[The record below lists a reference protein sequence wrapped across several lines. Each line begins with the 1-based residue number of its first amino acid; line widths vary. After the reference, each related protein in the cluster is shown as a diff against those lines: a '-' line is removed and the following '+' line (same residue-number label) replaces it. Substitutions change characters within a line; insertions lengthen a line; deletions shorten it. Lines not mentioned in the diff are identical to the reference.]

1 MLKKL
6 LLPFLVF
13 SFGLSNSYAQE
24 ITARL
29 DFSKRDPLPTIFEY
43 ISADHGLVTLG
54 QSNRKSSRYLNITKF
69 DEAFKEQWTQ
79 QVLAQ
84 NGRNSIDQMAI
95 LGEGIYIFYSEYFP
109 RTRSIQNYYSVYNLN
124 GEAVV
129 DKEVIAELPN
139 EKELRVDL
147 KYTRSLNKKKLLCYK
162 NLNNATKAERIIYY
176 LFDAEEDGFIQG
188 SIELPYP
195 DEKFQVKRV
204 IVSNTGFVYVVGKL
218 FKVNRVTSPDDFEY
232 QVYRYLPGSEEGE
245 HFTVKIEPGLYIT
258 DLQVRV
264 DRNEYIYIA
273 GFYSERGGNAIGGTL
288 YQRINPDFQIEAEG
302 IQNFS
307 EDLMGRFLSDRQMER
322 GKELRYFYLDNI
334 ILRTDGG
341 VLLIAEKYYT
351 TVNTFLDTYGMWV
364 DQKIYHYDDI
374 IVNSVSADGELEW
387 SATVPKR
394 QQSENP
400 ESLSYLD
407 VVAGS
412 DLYLMYGYNPR
423 KAPATI
429 YYNAID
435 MTGNVG
441 MKEMLLGG
449 QAYSDIFYPR
459 SSEQISNSEALIFMY
474 QDREKIYSIAK
485 VDFGE

>member
-1 MLKKL
+1 MVCLG
-6 LLPFLVF
+6 
-13 SFGLSNSYAQE
+13 GLGLANAQE

-29 DFSKRDPLPTIFEY
+29 DFSKRDPLPSIFEY
-43 ISADHGLVTLG
+43 ISADQGLVTLG
-54 QSNRKSSRYLNITKF
+54 QSTRKSSRYLNITKY
-69 DEAFKEQWTQ
+69 DAGFKEEWTQ

-109 RTRSIQNYYSVYNLN
+109 RTRSIRQFYSIYDLD
-124 GEAVV
+124 GGVV
-129 DKEVIAELPN
+129 MDKAPIAELPN

-162 NLNNATKAERIIYY
+162 NLNNVSKAEKIIYY
-176 LFDAEEDGFIQG
+176 LFDSEEEGFVEG
-188 SIELPYP
+188 TIELPYP

-232 QVYRYLPGSEEGE
+232 QVYRYVPGASEGD
-245 HFTVKIEPGLYIT
+245 HFTVQIESGLYIT

-273 GFYSERGGNAIGGTL
+273 GFFSERGGNAIGGTI
-288 YQRINPDFQIEAEG
+288 YQRINPDFQVEAEG
-302 IQNFS
+302 IQNFP

-364 DQKIYHYDDI
+364 DQKVYHYDDI
-374 IVNSVSADGELEW
+374 IVNSVSAQGELEW
-387 SATVPKR
+387 SAAVPKR

-407 VVAGS
+407 VVAGAELFL
-412 DLYLMYGYNPR
+412 LYGSQPR
-423 KAPATI
+423 KAPSTI
-429 YYNAID
+429 YFNAIS
-435 MTGNVG
+435 MEGQVAN
-441 MKEMLLGG
+441 KEMLLGG
-449 QAYSDIFYPR
+449 GADSDTFFPR
-459 SSEQISNSEALIFMY
+459 SSEQISNTEALIFIY

-485 VDFGE
+485 VDFGQ